1 MKPELLFLQLNEIN
15 FDIIKSYLS
24 NIKKNE
30 LKNLKYIINNFKLI
44 NTHSEKDY
52 KNLEPWIQ
60 WPSVYLGKD
69 FNNHKIFRLGDIVKH
84 FNQKQIFETIEEKG
98 YQVGAISPMNAENRL
113 KKPSYFIPDPW
124 TDTDSDDSKFSKKI
138 TALLKQT
145 VNDNSSGKIS
155 LRSFFTIFQIIFKTL
170 NYKNTLFLINLSFST
185 LTKPWKK
192 SLVLD
197 YLIHLIHL
205 NLYKQKNP
213 SFSSVFFNAGAHI
226 QHHYF
231 YNSSYIKNLPKNPNW
246 YIASKFDPIQ
256 DMLIVYDKII
266 EDYIELYKNGKQ
278 LIISTGLRQIPYD
291 IIKFYYRLKNH
302 SSFLNK
308 IGVKCLRVLP
318 KMTRDFEII
327 FGDKKDCIISK
338 NILEKIFLKK
348 NNIKIFEE
356 IEIRNKSLFIS
367 LTYPHEIKKDD
378 YIVVNNNLELN
389 LFNEVNFVAI
399 KNGMHDGKGYL
410 FYSPNINLENSKY
423 SIHVSEIYN
432 MILKLF

>member
-1 MKPELLFLQLNEIN
+1 VKPELLFLQLNEIN
-15 FDIIKSYLS
+15 FDVIKSYLS
-24 NIKKNE
+24 NVKKNE
-30 LKNLKYIINNFKLI
+30 LKNLKYIINNFKFI

-84 FNQKQIFETIEEKG
+84 SYQKQIFETIEEKG
-98 YQVGAISPMNAENRL
+98 YQVGAISPMNAENRM

-124 TDTDSDDSKFSKKI
+124 TDTNSDDSKFSKKI
-138 TALLKQT
+138 SALLKQT

-155 LRSFFTIFQIIFKTL
+155 LKSIFTIFQIIFKTL
-170 NYKNTLFLINLSFST
+170 NYKNTLFLISLSFST

-205 NLYKQKNP
+205 YLYKQKNP

-231 YNSSYIKNLPKNPNW
+231 YNSTYIKNLPKNPNW

-308 IGVKCLRVLP
+308 IGVKCLKVLP

-338 NILEKIFLKK
+338 NILEKIILKK

-410 FYSPNINLENSKY
+410 FSSPNINLENSKY
-423 SIHVSEIYN
+423 SFHVSEIYN